1 MLVMAQKMV
10 INIVDAPCGYGKTS
24 WAIQAMNEAD
34 VETHRFIY
42 VTPFLEEIERIK
54 SQVKDRIFEEPTII
68 KGETKLSDLHRLLK
82 LGADICTTHALFK
95 RANKET
101 RELIQAN
108 NYTLILDEV
117 IDVIEQVELGKDDY
131 NLLVES
137 NSIFLESYKDRIELV
152 KWNDIK
158 KDYQT
163 RYDDIRNMA
172 LSGNLVFCNKTAFVW
187 NFPVDMFATFKH
199 VYLLTYLF
207 KSQKQRYYFD
217 LHDVKY
223 RYLSVIDNGEGYELV
238 PYDKRVRHNKKELK
252 SLINIYEG
260 DLNKIG
266 EKPFSLSKSWY
277 SKSQNCNAVKKV
289 SNNARNFLQNMNKA
303 KSEDSMWTVFKGEK
317 DKIKKKVQPRGY
329 AGGFVSVTERAT
341 NKYKDRF
348 NLAYL
353 VDRYMHV
360 MEERFFTFHG
370 VDVDRDTWAISE
382 LIQWIWRS
390 RIRDGKPIYLYI
402 PSKRM
407 RDLLYQYL
415 NSDEF
420 EEPPKGAITD
430 QYDSDWSM

>member
-1 MLVMAQKMV
+1 MDI

-24 WAIQAMNEAD
+24 WAIQDMNEANLAS
-34 VETHRFIY
+34 HRFIY

-54 SQVKDRIFEEPTII
+54 LQVKDRKFEEPSIK

-82 LGADICTTHALFK
+82 MGADICTTHALFK

-101 RELIQAN
+101 RELIQSH

-117 IDVIEQVELGKDDY
+117 MDVIEQIELEKDDY

-137 NSIFLESYKDRIELV
+137 NSIFLEPFKDKIEFV
-152 KWNDIK
+152 KWNDLK

-187 NFPVDMFATFKH
+187 NFPVDMFSMFQH

-207 KSQKQRYYFD
+207 MGQKQKYYFD
-217 LHDVKY
+217 LHEVKY
-223 RYLSVIDNGEGYELV
+223 RYLSVIENKEGYELV
-238 PYDKRVRHNKKELK
+238 PYDNRKLHDKSKIK
-252 SLINIYEG
+252 SLINVYEG
-260 DLNKIG
+260 DLNKVG
-266 EKPFSLSKSWY
+266 EKPYSLSKSWY
-277 SKSQNCNAVKKV
+277 SKSQNSDAIKIV
-289 SNNARNFLQNMNKA
+289 SDNARNFLQNMNKA
-303 KSEDSMWTVFKGEK
+303 KSSDTMWTVFKGEK
-317 DKIKKKVQPRGY
+317 DKIMKKVQPRGY

-341 NKYKDRF
+341 NKYKDRY

-360 MEERFFTFHG
+360 MEERFFKFHG
-370 VDVDRDTWAISE
+370 IEVDKDTWAVSE

-390 RIRDGKPIYLYI
+390 RIRDGEPINLYI

-420 EEPPKGAITD
+420 EKPPKGAITN
-430 QYDSDWSM
+430 QYDSDWTM